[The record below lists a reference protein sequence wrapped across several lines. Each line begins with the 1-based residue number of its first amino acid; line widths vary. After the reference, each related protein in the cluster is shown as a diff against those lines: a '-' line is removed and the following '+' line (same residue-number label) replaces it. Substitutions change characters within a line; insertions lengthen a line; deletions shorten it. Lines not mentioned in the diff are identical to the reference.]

1 MQKAH
6 LDISYNIDLLE
17 FKFTEQTEPVSFNFS
32 S

>member
-1 MQKAH
+1 MQKVH
-6 LDISYNIDLLE
+6 FDVSHNIDLLE